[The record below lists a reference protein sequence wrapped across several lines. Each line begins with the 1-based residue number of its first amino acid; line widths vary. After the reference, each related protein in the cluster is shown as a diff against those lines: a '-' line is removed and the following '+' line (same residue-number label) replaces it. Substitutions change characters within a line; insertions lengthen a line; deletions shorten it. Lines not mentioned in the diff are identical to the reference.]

1 MVNAGKKELPH
12 EALNVEFIK
21 PFSFSKSQFLFPIKI
36 ISALLNKIALH
47 LKMSKQTLKKNVFS
61 RAKLK
66 YSYLISTRR
75 SSALFKI

>member
-47 LKMSKQTLKKNVFS
+47 LKMSKQTLKKTFLAVPNLNI
-61 RAKLK
+61 A
-66 YSYLISTRR
+66 I
-75 SSALFKI
+75 